1 MRMAIT
7 CVVVIIAYV
16 VAARAGAVH
25 VASLLGRMERVLIP
39 VGARVLEAAVAR
51 DALAPAIV
59 YVHALLIRCAVRVA
73 RAGRVRDERHIFLS
87 YRLCDGAPDRVRL
100 RGCDG

>member
-73 RAGRVRDERHIFLS
+73 RAGRVRDNFLS